1 MKKIILLFF
10 IFNFLTVFGQKTPE
24 TDSSEICFPYHVGQK
39 ILLDLNDYDKV
50 KDLLKLSENEID
62 TLTALKIATNAV
74 EYEIDTHNLIINK
87 KDGIIKF
94 MEQKDTTYQKIIGFK
109 DEKFNLVS
117 EENKNLRSD
126 IHKLKTKNTIIEIV
140 AGFFVMSITYLQ
152 FFTP

>member
-62 TLTALKIATNAV
+62 TL
-74 EYEIDTHNLIINK
+74 NLIINK

>member
-1 MKKIILLFF
+1 MKKFLVLFF
-10 IFNFLTVFGQKTPE
+10 IFNFLTVFSQKTPE
-24 TDSSEICFPYHVGQK
+24 VDSSEICFPYHVGQQ

-50 KDLLKLSENEID
+50 KTLLKLSENEID
-62 TLTALKIATNAV
+62 TL
-74 EYEIDTHNLIINK
+74 NLIIDK
-87 KDGIIKF
+87 KDGVIKF

-109 DEKFNLVS
+109 DEKFNLVN

-140 AGFFVMSITYLQ
+140 AGFFMISITYLQ

>member
-10 IFNFLTVFGQKTPE
+10 IFNFLTVFGQKSPE
-24 TDSSEICFPYHVGQK
+24 TDSSEICFPYHVGQQ

-62 TLTALKIATNAV
+62 TL
-74 EYEIDTHNLIINK
+74 NLIINK

-109 DEKFNLVS
+109 DEKFNLVN

-140 AGFFVMSITYLQ
+140 AGFFIMSITYLQ